1 MTHAPTTLR
10 PVNPDDIPAFH
21 AVMMAAGMDPRS
33 SWNRTTPADLE
44 RSLLAPGAGGF
55 LAAGGG
61 EVLGCVGYRPDG
73 DRTLTLNKLATL
85 PQARRLGVG
94 RALVREVEHVARMGG
109 YGRVLLAVS
118 QFNLDVLPFYDRL
131 GYTVTDEP
139 YAHAHP
145 DSPAPVVLIKSL
157 LSPSPPV
164 GEGWGGGACDPR
176 SRPVSTEDKS

>member
-1 MTHAPTTLR
+1 MTHSPTTLR
-10 PVNPDDIPAFH
+10 PVNPDDLTDFH

-33 SWNRTTPADLE
+33 SWNRITPADLE

-55 LAAGGG
+55 LAVSGG
-61 EVLGCVGYRPDG
+61 EVLGCVGYRPDFSTTG
-73 DRTLTLNKLATL
+73 GEQTLTLNKLATR
-85 PQARRLGVG
+85 PTARRTGLG

-139 YAHAHP
+139 YTHAHP
-145 DSPAPVVLIKSL
+145 DSPAPVVLVKAVRAEESTPDRPIPP
-157 LSPSPPV
+157 LS
-164 GEGWGGGACDPR
+164 
-176 SRPVSTEDKS
+176 DKDAP

>member
-1 MTHAPTTLR
+1 VTLR
-10 PVNPDDIPAFH
+10 PVNPDDISTFH

-33 SWNRTTPADLE
+33 SWTRTTPADLE
-44 RSLLAPGAGGF
+44 RSLLAPGSGGF
-55 LAAGGG
+55 LAVGSG

-145 DSPAPVVLIKSL
+145 DSPAPVVLVKEVRAEEAA
-157 LSPSPPV
+157 P
-164 GEGWGGGACDPR
+164 G
-176 SRPVSTEDKS
+176 RPITPLTDKDTP

>member
-1 MTHAPTTLR
+1 MTLR

-33 SWNRTTPADLE
+33 SWVRTTPADLE
-44 RSLLAPGAGGF
+44 RSLLAPGSGGF
-55 LAAGGG
+55 LAVGAG

-73 DRTLTLNKLATL
+73 DRTLTLNKLATV

-131 GYTVTDEP
+131 GYTVTDQP

-145 DSPAPVVLIKSL
+145 DSPAPVVLVKAVRAEESAPDRPIPP
-157 LSPSPPV
+157 PS
-164 GEGWGGGACDPR
+164 
-176 SRPVSTEDKS
+176 DKDAP

>member
-1 MTHAPTTLR
+1 MTQSPTTLR
-10 PVNPDDIPAFH
+10 PVNPEDIPAFH

-33 SWNRTTPADLE
+33 SWNRTTPADLT

-73 DRTLTLNKLATL
+73 DRTLTLNKLATV

-145 DSPAPVVLIKSL
+145 DSPAPVVLIKSIFSP
-157 LSPSPPV
+157 LSGGRGAG
-164 GEGWGGGACDPR
+164 GEGFLHCP
-176 SRPVSTEDKS
+176 PEDASQ

>member
-73 DRTLTLNKLATL
+73 DRTLTLNKLATV

-145 DSPAPVVLIKSL
+145 DSPAPVVLVKAVRAEESA
-157 LSPSPPV
+157 P
-164 GEGWGGGACDPR
+164 D
-176 SRPVSTEDKS
+176 RPITPLTDKDNP

>member
-1 MTHAPTTLR
+1 MTLR

-33 SWNRTTPADLE
+33 SWTRTTPADLE
-44 RSLLAPGAGGF
+44 RSLLAPGSGGF
-55 LAAGGG
+55 LAVGSG

-73 DRTLTLNKLATL
+73 DRTLTLNKLATV

-109 YGRVLLAVS
+109 YDRVLLAVS

-145 DSPAPVVLIKSL
+145 DSPAPVVLVKA
-157 LSPSPPV
+157 V
-164 GEGWGGGACDPR
+164 GVC
-176 SRPVSTEDKS
+176 

>member
-1 MTHAPTTLR
+1 MTQPPTTLR
-10 PVNPDDIPAFH
+10 PVNPDDLTDFH

-33 SWNRTTPADLE
+33 SWNRITPADLE

-55 LAAGGG
+55 LAVSGG
-61 EVLGCVGYRPDG
+61 EVLGCVGYRPDFSTTG
-73 DRTLTLNKLATL
+73 GEQTLTLNKLATR
-85 PQARRLGVG
+85 PTARRTGLG

-109 YGRVLLAVS
+109 YERVLLAVS

-145 DSPAPVVLIKSL
+145 DSPAPVVLIKE
-157 LSPSPPV
+157 V
-164 GEGWGGGACDPR
+164 RVE
-176 SRPVSTEDKS
+176 

>member
-33 SWNRTTPADLE
+33 SWNRITPADLE

-73 DRTLTLNKLATL
+73 DRTLTLNKLATV

-109 YGRVLLAVS
+109 YERVLLAVS

-145 DSPAPVVLIKSL
+145 DSPAPVVLVKGVRAEESA
-157 LSPSPPV
+157 P
-164 GEGWGGGACDPR
+164 D
-176 SRPVSTEDKS
+176 RPITPLTDKDAP